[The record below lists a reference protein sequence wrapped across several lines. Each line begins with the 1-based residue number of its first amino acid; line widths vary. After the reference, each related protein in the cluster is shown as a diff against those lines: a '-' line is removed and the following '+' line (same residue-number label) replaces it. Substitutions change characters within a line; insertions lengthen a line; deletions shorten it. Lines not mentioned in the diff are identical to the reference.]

1 MISRMTSSAWGVSA
15 GLFFVL
21 LTGLFA
27 AVLVLGDALPLWL
40 IAAGILSAGVLAML
54 PSAFLRPARPAP
66 TEPAPIETAASAPTA
81 PKTPSRPADEVG

>member
-40 IAAGILSAGVLAML
+40 IAAGILLSL
-54 PSAFLRPARPAP
+54 
-66 TEPAPIETAASAPTA
+66 IHI
-81 PKTPSRPADEVG
+81 